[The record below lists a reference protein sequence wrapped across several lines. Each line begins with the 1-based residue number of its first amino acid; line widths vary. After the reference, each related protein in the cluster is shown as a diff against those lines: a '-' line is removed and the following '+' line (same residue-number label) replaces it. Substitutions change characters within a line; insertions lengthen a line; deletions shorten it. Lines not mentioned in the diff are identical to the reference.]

1 MTAPEP
7 GAGSSGDRTAAVRRL
22 ESTAL
27 GSRALQ
33 RLTALAA
40 RLLGADAAVVSL
52 LGDVE
57 TVVSGEGLPSGS
69 LGVQLPL
76 SESLCAV
83 VVSGGATPL
92 VVPDAAQDPR
102 VAGLPAVAAGRVAG
116 YVGVPLVAF
125 DGSVV
130 GALAVSSR
138 TPRTW
143 ADGDVALLRQ
153 LADSAATELELSALS
168 REFEAHR
175 LRFELAI
182 DAAEIG
188 SFDWDLTT
196 GRLVWDDRMVEI
208 LGYHRGAFDETVE
221 SFVRR
226 LHPEDRDRTL
236 EAMQT
241 AIEGCGEFDTGFRI
255 VLPSGETR
263 WLQGRGRVLADD
275 TGTAARFLGAGFDTT
290 RQQAEGVRVV
300 MVLESMNAAF
310 FSLDRQWRFDYV
322 NAEAERLLLH
332 SREEL
337 LGGSIWELF
346 PASVGSDFETHYRGG
361 AVTGEERVFEAY

>member
-7 GAGSSGDRTAAVRRL
+7 GAGSSGDRMAAVRRL

-40 RLLGADAAVVSL
+40 RLLGADAAAVSL

-57 TVVSGEGLPSGS
+57 TVVSGEGWPGS

-76 SESLCAV
+76 SESLSAV
-83 VVSGGATPL
+83 VLAGGKVPL
-92 VVPDAAQDPR
+92 VIPDAAADPR
-102 VAGLPAVAAGRVAG
+102 IAGLPAVVAGRVAG
-116 YVGVPLVAF
+116 YVAVPLLAF

-130 GALAVSSR
+130 GTLAVSTR
-138 TPRTW
+138 APRAW

-153 LADSAATELELSALS
+153 LADSVATELELSALS
-168 REFEAHR
+168 RDFEAHR

-208 LGYHRGAFDETVE
+208 LGYDRDAFDETVD

-226 LHPEDRDRTL
+226 LHPEDRDRTV
-236 EAMQT
+236 ETMRA
-241 AIEGCGEFDTGFRI
+241 AIEVRGEFDSSFRI

-263 WLQGRGRVLADD
+263 WLQGRGRVVADD
-275 TGTAARFLGAGFDTT
+275 NGAAARFLGAGFDTT
-290 RQQAEGVRVV
+290 RQQAEGARVV
-300 MVLESMNAAF
+300 RVLESMNAAF
-310 FSLDRQWRFDYV
+310 FSLDPQWRFDYV
-322 NAEAERLLLH
+322 NAEAERLLQH
-332 SREEL
+332 SREAM

-346 PASVGSDFETHYRGG
+346 PAAVGSDFETHYRGG
-361 AVTGEERVFEAY
+361 RDHR